1 MATVSYGTSL
11 PADEVRG
18 HPALAIYMWVGCGI
32 ATVVV
37 AVRLY
42 TRLFWKQAAGWD
54 DLFIALSYLFALVLY
69 VGTQLLLNYG
79 YGRHINYIPPPDL
92 VILLKLNTMV
102 TIAGFA
108 ALAFARMS
116 IGLFLLRLV
125 SRVRKWAWVVYL
137 GLSLNVVQAVALIL
151 LTGLQCVP
159 IRRLW
164 DPTVGGF
171 CFPRGRF
178 TIADRFFGC
187 INSVVDLIF
196 ALFPLLVIRGL
207 QIEGKVKLAI
217 YLLLSCG
224 LLACVCSV
232 GRVVA
237 SKLTAQDVTWELIPL
252 TYWALSEATGVLIL
266 ACMPA
271 MHQII
276 LQFSRSSSWAKMKTY
291 ITRKLP
297 GSTHRSGR
305 VSGSGHPANHDG
317 KNRDPITSSKGVAVR
332 RDVYVE
338 LEDSV
343 PSDEVAGDT
352 FGHDGRMYSSEA
364 RGGTTMV

>member
-1 MATVSYGTSL
+1 MASVPYGTSL
-11 PADEVRG
+11 PPDEVRG

-32 ATVVV
+32 ATVVI
-37 AVRLY
+37 AVRLS
-42 TRLFWKQAAGWD
+42 TRLFLKQAAGWD
-54 DLFIALSYLFALVLY
+54 DPFIALSYLFALLLY
-69 VGTQLLLNYG
+69 VGTQLLLQHG

-108 ALAFARMS
+108 SLAFARIS

-125 SRVRKWAWVVYL
+125 SQVRKWIWVVYL
-137 GLSLNVVQAVALIL
+137 GLALNVVQAVALIV

-159 IRRLW
+159 IRKLW

-171 CFPRGRF
+171 CFPRDRF

-187 INSVVDLIF
+187 INVMVDLIF
-196 ALFPLLVIRGL
+196 ALLPFIVVNRLQMRG
-207 QIEGKVKLAI
+207 KFKLAT

-237 SKLTAQDVTWELIPL
+237 SKLTVQDVTWELVPL

-271 MHQII
+271 MYQTV
-276 LQFSRSSSWAKMKTY
+276 LQFRRSSSWVKMKTY
-291 ITRKLP
+291 MTKKLP
-297 GSTHRSGR
+297 GSTQRSGR
-305 VSGSGHPANHDG
+305 VDDSGHPTNHDG
-317 KNRDPITSSKGVAVR
+317 KRSDPITPSIDVGVR

-338 LEDSV
+338 LDDSV
-343 PSDEVAGDT
+343 SSDEAARDT
-352 FGHDGRMYSSEA
+352 LGCDGRMYSVEA
-364 RGGTTMV
+364 RGTTTMV